1 MEDADDKGE
10 RYFSVNSC
18 TKCYFLSIEEYYEI
32 DLDSWMYA
40 AAEKNLPII
49 VPR

>member
-1 MEDADDKGE
+1 MQMIRENVISPWIHVQNVT
-10 RYFSVNSC
+10 FWV
-18 TKCYFLSIEEYYEI
+18 LEEYYEI